1 MKCLIIIL
9 SLFLI
14 GCGNIKA
21 HLNDLPSIAFE
32 SVEYNRSGTFSTALI
47 QANGAYVKDGIL
59 YIDSVKIVESW
70 PIGSVYFQM
79 EGYSRKLK
87 DQ

>member
-1 MKCLIIIL
+1 MKYLIIIL
-9 SLFLI
+9 SLFFI

-21 HLNDLPSIAFE
+21 HLNDLPSIAFK

-47 QANGAYVKDGIL
+47 QADGAYVKDGVL
-59 YIDSVKIVESW
+59 YIKNVKIVESW

-79 EGYSRKLK
+79 QGYSRKLEIE
-87 DQ
+87 